1 MKLLLLMIIAF
12 VIGSIPFGVI
22 IAKLKGVD
30 LKKVG
35 SGNIGATNVLR
46 TMGKGPAILTLAGD
60 LLKGALS
67 VAAGLYFLGDTI
79 QSGIVGLSSILGH
92 NFSLFLRFKGGKGVA
107 TSIGVLL
114 FFSPKVAA
122 VTIAIWLAVIVVF
135 RYSSLGAIVS
145 FGVLPFSIY
154 LIDYSREKLIISLL
168 MSGLLIVRHTDNIK
182 RLIQGTETRAGRRA

>member
-1 MKLLLLMIIAF
+1 MKLLLLLIMAF
-12 VIGSIPFGVI
+12 IIGSIPFGVI
-22 IAKLKGVD
+22 VARVKGVD

-67 VAAGLYFLGDTI
+67 VAAGLYFLNDTA
-79 QSGIVGLSSILGH
+79 QAGLVGLSSILGH

-122 VTIAIWLAVIVVF
+122 VTIALWLAVIAVV
-135 RYSSLGAIVS
+135 RYSSLGAVVS
-145 FGVLPFSIY
+145 FGLLPVSIY
-154 LIDYSREKLIISLL
+154 FIDYTRQKLIISLL
-168 MSGLLIVRHTDNIK
+168 MSGLLILRHADNIK
-182 RLIQGTETRAGRRA
+182 RLMQGKETKVGRRA